1 MVDPNIQTIDLVA
14 SLCGISSP
22 YPTFDVSF
30 TFVDDTTGEKGEIF
44 AHKLILACG
53 SSVFMAQ
60 FYGSSKEEKDSIP
73 VEDSSVEVFQV
84 FIAILYNKK
93 VTFEDMDFQQLGE
106 LFHLADKYLLYK
118 LQNAIVQEVSSRK
131 IVAEEVIEAVK
142 VAEVHTPL
150 GKFSNALHQIC
161 SSFVR
166 DNPKSVLQIFNAEE
180 VGEESSLTLHR
191 LMSSASR
198 SKSTL
203 VADCHDY
210 DSDTE
215 SESED
220 EVSEGE
226 FECLGLYRTEV
237 GLLDYNGESSPAGYT
252 PMPATVKSQ
261 IFWRMNRLFAS
272 VEAGYDS
279 SSDPDYEPGDS
290 VEAGYN
296 SSSDPE
302 YEPGEEVE
310 ESQEK
315 QAE

>member
-14 SLCGISSP
+14 SICGISSP
-22 YPTFDVSF
+22 HPTFDVSF

-191 LMSSASR
+191 LMLRASR
-198 SKSTL
+198 SKPHL
-203 VADCHDY
+203 VTDCN
-210 DSDTE
+210 SDTE
-215 SESED
+215 EHDLDAESED
-220 EVSEGE
+220 EFSEGE
-226 FECLGLYRTEV
+226 LEWLKKEQYCE
-237 GLLDYNGESSPAGYT
+237 ESSLAGYT
-252 PMPATVKSQ
+252 PMPVNVQS
-261 IFWRMNRLFAS
+261 FWRTNWLFAS